1 MATVITARCTLDQH
15 LPPLVSVLALARPPT
30 TKNFPAVFQSFLI
43 FFKNSWKTK
52 NLGSKELGLSPKRYA
67 GTLLTIFCFCM
78 YHRSAL
84 SSLKSHFQAI
94 FTVEYLHISQPRAN
108 LSKQNCFFSTF

>member
-52 NLGSKELGLSPKRYA
+52 NLGSKELD
-67 GTLLTIFCFCM
+67 F
-78 YHRSAL
+78 
-84 SSLKSHFQAI
+84 
-94 FTVEYLHISQPRAN
+94 ISQKVCWHTTYYILFLYVPQ
-108 LSKQNCFFSTF
+108 KCII